1 VSGRNGR
8 FGGCLPYESRC
19 FDEVFDLDSDG
30 ETQHGEKAAH
40 GWHACSAANVHGI
53 PTEIP
58 EVTVREDQWAAA
70 MRAERRGDAAAYEV
84 LLKEIAVMLR
94 RLIRSR
100 LARAGLGVD
109 ETEDVVQ
116 EILIGLHGKRH
127 TWDAT
132 RPFMPWLFTITR
144 YKFID
149 ASRRLSREAKRRVN
163 LTMEEMTEIFE
174 APIEDPDRTLS
185 EIDRY
190 LADLPQGQR
199 QVVRALVDGATVR
212 ATAEQLRT
220 SEGSVR
226 VSYHRALRRLMAKA
240 QRENAP

>member
-1 VSGRNGR
+1 
-8 FGGCLPYESRC
+8 
-19 FDEVFDLDSDG
+19 
-30 ETQHGEKAAH
+30 
-40 GWHACSAANVHGI
+40 
-53 PTEIP
+53 
-58 EVTVREDQWAAA
+58 
-70 MRAERRGDAAAYEV
+70 
-84 LLKEIAVMLR
+84 MLR

-100 LARAGLGVD
+100 LARAGLGVE

-185 EIDRY
+185 DIDRY

-199 QVVRALVDGATVR
+199 QVVRALGVDGATVR

-226 VSYHRALRRLMAKA
+226 VSYHRGLRRLMAKA